1 MILASASP
9 RRIELMHRAGFCP
22 RVMPAD
28 VDERRLAGETPLELV
43 ARLARM
49 KALAMVEKAEV
60 NELVVGADTI
70 VWMGDEALGK
80 PASLEQAKAMLAELS
95 GRVHHVSTGCAM
107 ALRAADGPVADETF
121 TYTTD
126 VRFFD
131 LEPAEISS
139 YVASGECLDKAG
151 AYAIQGLG
159 SLLVRD
165 INGNY
170 DNVVG
175 LPVAEL
181 SRRMRS
187 FLHAVGT
194 DAS

>member
-1 MILASASP
+1 
-9 RRIELMHRAGFCP
+9 MHRAGFCP

-28 VDERRLAGETPLELV
+28 VDERRLAQETPLELV
-43 ARLARM
+43 GRLARM
-49 KALAMVEKAEV
+49 KALAMVGKAEV
-60 NELVVGADTI
+60 NELVIGADTI

-80 PASLEQAKAMLAELS
+80 PSSPDQAKAMLAELS
-95 GRVHHVSTGCAM
+95 GRTHHVSTGCAM
-107 ALRAADGPVADETF
+107 VLRMANGSVADETF
-121 TYTTD
+121 TCTTD

-139 YVASGECLDKAG
+139 YVASGEPADKAG

-165 INGNY
+165 IDGNY

-181 SRRMRS
+181 SRRMRA
-187 FLHAVGT
+187 FLRRVGGAPT
-194 DAS
+194 S

>member
-1 MILASASP
+1 
-9 RRIELMHRAGFCP
+9 MHRAGFCP

-28 VDERRLAGETPLELV
+28 IDETRRPGESPLGLV
-43 ARLARM
+43 TRLARS
-49 KALAMVEKAEV
+49 KALALVGEAEV

-80 PASLEQAKAMLAELS
+80 PSSPAEAEAMLAGLS
-95 GRVHHVSTGCAM
+95 GRTHHVSTGCAM
-107 ALRAADGPVADETF
+107 ALRRADGTVADETF
-121 TYTTD
+121 ACTTD

-131 LEPAEISS
+131 LEPAEIAS
-139 YVASGECLDKAG
+139 YVASGEPADKAG

-159 SLLVRD
+159 GQLVRD
-165 INGNY
+165 ISGNY

-181 SRRMRS
+181 ARRMRS
-187 FLHAVGT
+187 FLRRVGNG
-194 DAS
+194 DATA